1 MKLPR
6 LTPARRARIYVL
18 LTALVPVAVAY
29 GLIADTQASLWL
41 AVAAALLGSGG
52 STMAAWHTPILSKDR
67 E

>member
-1 MKLPR
+1 MKLPT

-52 STMAAWHTPILSKDR
+52 STMAAWHTPTLSKDR